1 MLLGLVI
8 VLFPVKI
15 VQKTDDTPEFLIF
28 GIELPCE
35 ITHGLLDRFPML
47 DMKRILVMIRQKRK
61 RLFSRHSCLKLR
73 HTRLLFSRLQL
84 VRLPL

>member
-8 VLFPVKI
+8 VFFPIEV

-35 ITHGLLDRFPML
+35 VAHGLLDRFPML
-47 DMKRILVMIRQKRK
+47 DMKRILIMIRQKRE

-73 HTRLLFSRLQL
+73 HKRLLFSQSQL
-84 VRLPL
+84 VHPPL